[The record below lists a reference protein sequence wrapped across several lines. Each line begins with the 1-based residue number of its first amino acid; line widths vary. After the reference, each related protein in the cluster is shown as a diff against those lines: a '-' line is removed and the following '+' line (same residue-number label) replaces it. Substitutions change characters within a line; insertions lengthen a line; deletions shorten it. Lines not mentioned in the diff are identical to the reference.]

1 MATGRNFFTTLMIL
15 CVLNMILMPKTTYSA
30 PPHLLSRQRR
40 VSDQRLAEIETL
52 LGLLKMKGKLVK
64 VPIAF
69 GLLDPKKIGRR
80 RRFATDDKFESLERK
95 IRMIADYSDTFDE
108 NMLEEK
114 ILPLLVKLKEI
125 QQNVDDKYSFI

>member
-1 MATGRNFFTTLMIL
+1 MATGTNFFATLMIL
-15 CVLNMILMPKTTYSA
+15 CVLNVILMPKTTYAA

-69 GLLDPKKIGRR
+69 GLLDPKKMFRNLR
-80 RRFATDDKFESLERK
+80 NRT
-95 IRMIADYSDTFDE
+95 
-108 NMLEEK
+108 
-114 ILPLLVKLKEI
+114 LVKHRLYCLYVLANSPSNKK
-125 QQNVDDKYSFI
+125 NVNF